1 MKKLLIATLALVMAV
16 SLSLVPAVV
25 AGDGPLQYSTTIGRI
40 GYGGDY
46 FDFTDGTHVT
56 WEPLTLEIDCADG
69 IEFIITLPV
78 AFEAGI
84 WVNDNFALV
93 FDDDNDGA
101 PDFQVLYNTLEQGD
115 PAVAHWATK
124 TCIAGSWSGYEP
136 IPEGWEVSA
145 SGDLGVFTIN
155 MPADSLDCPCRFA
168 LQVHKYVP
176 PEQLGG
182 EPVTDPGAPWS
193 TAWFVLIQLP
203 QDSIG
208 NWISS
213 ENYQELSLP
222 CSQVLLETEV
232 LNPIICIDVSP
243 TSIDFGSLH
252 AGETSATEVLTIE
265 NLGTVDVKVTA
276 STDSAF
282 YDAALYLGGY
292 NPISG
297 WSKNIVKGTSSNV
310 GAKVVVPDD
319 WTAGTETGT
328 LIFWAEL
335 PLP

>member
-1 MKKLLIATLALVMAV
+1 MKKLLVVALALAMVV
-16 SLSLVPAVV
+16 SLSVVTAV
-25 AGDGPLQYSTTIGRI
+25 AASDGSLEYSTTIGRI
-40 GYGGDY
+40 GYGGEY
-46 FDFTDGTHVT
+46 FDFTDGTYVT
-56 WEPLTLEIDCADG
+56 WDPLTLQIACPDG
-69 IEFIITLPV
+69 IEFTITLPV

-93 FDDDNDGA
+93 FDADNDGM
-101 PDFQVLYNTLEQGD
+101 PDFQVLYNTLEQED
-115 PAVAHWATK
+115 PTVAHWATK
-124 TCIAGSWSGYEP
+124 TCTAGSWSGYEP
-136 IPEGWEVSA
+136 IPEDWEVSA
-145 SGDLGVFTIN
+145 SDDLKVFTIN

-182 EPVTDPGAPWS
+182 DPVPESEGAPWS
-193 TAWFVLIQLP
+193 TNWFVLIQLP

-208 NWISS
+208 NWTTS
-213 ENYQELSLP
+213 EDYQEVSIP
-222 CSQVLLETEV
+222 CGEVVLETEV
-232 LNPIICIDVSP
+232 LDPIIWIDVSP

-265 NLGTVDVKVTA
+265 DLGTVNVKVTA
-276 STDSAF
+276 STTSAF
-282 YDAALYLGGY
+282 YDAALYLDGY

-297 WSKNIVKGTSSNV
+297 WARNIAKGGSIPV
-310 GAKVVVPDD
+310 DAWLVVPDT

-335 PLP
+335 P